1 MQTWSQ
7 RLSLDSGCWWRG
19 TIMHELM
26 HAIGIYFSVAKYTKY
41 ALNCCSCYDNAVF
54 YLANENS

>member
-1 MQTWSQ
+1 
-7 RLSLDSGCWWRG
+7 
-19 TIMHELM
+19 M